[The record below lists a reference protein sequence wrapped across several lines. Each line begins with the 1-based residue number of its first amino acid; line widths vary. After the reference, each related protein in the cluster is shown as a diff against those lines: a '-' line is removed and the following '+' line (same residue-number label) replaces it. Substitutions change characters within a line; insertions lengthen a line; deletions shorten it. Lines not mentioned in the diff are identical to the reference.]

1 MRIDF
6 NQDGSIKKLLV
17 NEFVNQLS
25 SGTTILVYVLGATSS
40 DYTVRAYATLPNGD
54 NHILSTNINDGS
66 TWKITLNSSDTA
78 YYGKLAITV
87 QVIMSI
93 NNFTFTYPL
102 YLTIN
107 PTIPGSVQFP
117 ISLDE
122 LNTFLSQLQSYP
134 TKAEV
139 SSTFQKKYDAY
150 NVRFYKDITDYT
162 NDISNIAEKQGV
174 FLYDQETDSIGFYFK
189 NGNNFSYTLL
199 NESIKAQQ
207 DSEGNVIKDTYLAKR
222 VSDNANSFVYAYDST
237 GQKVYEASQQMRGEN
252 VIPLRRAGGQLT
264 VAQTPESETD
274 ATSKYYVDYSI
285 ANLSARYLTKNAN
298 GDSFLTYAELIAGP
312 WYYGGSQVLR
322 DRNDYAFVQ
331 QDETHENK
339 SSRYVYQAGE
349 WLFQYTIDTGA
360 SLITDVRVNG
370 VSVVSNTVANI
381 DIDTSNLVELNNE
394 QDITGIKN
402 FTNGIKIGNSP
413 ITFSN
418 NELQVVNDIVGLEG
432 KNLGSQAKPF
442 NKLYAKYFDDG
453 EGEIGFTDIKN
464 GIIKEINTQYIR
476 IWDLEPGIY
485 KLTYSGDKYFYYYG
499 STDSSYTSAG
509 VGIQTLIVWYN
520 YDGKQNLLGKSWL
533 CTANSNEWQV
543 NVGYTTSSTGKSS
556 TAQFGSPIS
565 SVNGVRTQSS
575 VGGIYAPTSA
585 GSSGQV
591 LISNGRGAPTWSSD
605 IPTKTYVDNAIQNAI
620 GNVLNGDF

>member
-54 NHILSTNINDGS
+54 NHVLSTNINDDS

-122 LNTFLSQLQSYP
+122 LNTFLTQLQSYP

-139 SSTFQKKYDAY
+139 SSTFQRKYDAY
-150 NVRFYKDITDYT
+150 NVRFYKDNADYT
-162 NDISNIAEKQGV
+162 ADISNIAEKQGV
-174 FLYDQETDSIGFYFK
+174 FLYDQESDSVGFYFK
-189 NGNNFSYTLL
+189 NGNNFSYTLI
-199 NESIKAQQ
+199 NESIKARQ
-207 DSEGNVIKDTYLAKR
+207 DGEGNVIKDTYLVKK

-237 GQKVYEASQQMRGEN
+237 GQKVYEASQEMRGEN
-252 VIPLRRAGGQLT
+252 VIPLRRAGGQLI
-264 VAQTPESETD
+264 VAQIPEGDTD
-274 ATSKYYVDYSI
+274 AASKYYVDRSI
-285 ANLSARYLTKNAN
+285 SNLSARYLTKNAN
-298 GDSFLTYAELIAGP
+298 GDSFLTYAELVAGP

-339 SSRYVYQAGE
+339 SSRYVYQAEE

-381 DIDTSNLVELNNE
+381 DIDTSNLVELDNA

-432 KNLGSQAKPF
+432 KNLGSQTQPF
-442 NKLYAKYFDDG
+442 NKLYAKYFNDG
-453 EGEIGFTDIKN
+453 SGNEAMLSDLMPKVLEVSITDILTNQSKILSIFAELSTMATTQKSLIVELDNPITLDKN
-464 GIIKEINTQYIR
+464 YEKIIVDLSPLSSAGIDGN
-476 IWDLEPGIY
+476 
-485 KLTYSGDKYFYYYG
+485 LTFLRASI
-499 STDSSYTSAG
+499 TSSY
-509 VGIQTLIVWYN
+509 
-520 YDGKQNLLGKSWL
+520 GKSYFL
-533 CTANSNEWQV
+533 EMP
-543 NVGYTTSSTGKSS
+543 GYNKSSGNDAQTSSVFLSS
-556 TAQFGSPIS
+556 
-565 SVNGVRTQSS
+565 
-575 VGGIYAPTSA
+575 
-585 GSSGQV
+585 SSGNV
-591 LISNGRGAPTWSSD
+591 LTDFVIFINPMLNYY
-605 IPTKTYVDNAIQNAI
+605 TKTQIDNNFYTKTEVDNKINAAI

>member
-40 DYTVRAYATLPNGD
+40 DYTVRAYATLPNGE
-54 NHILSTNINDGS
+54 NHVLSTNINDGS

-139 SSTFQKKYDAY
+139 SSTFQRKYDAY

-162 NDISNIAEKQGV
+162 NDISNIADKQGI
-174 FLYDQETDSIGFYFK
+174 FRYDQESDSVGFYFK
-189 NGNNFSYTLL
+189 NGNNFSYTLI

-207 DSEGNVIKDTYLAKR
+207 DSEGNVIKDTYLTKK

-237 GQKVYEASQQMRGEN
+237 GQKVYEASQEMRGEN
-252 VIPLRRAGGQLT
+252 VIPLRRAGGQIT
-264 VAQTPESETD
+264 VAQMPQADTD
-274 ATSKYYVDYSI
+274 AASKYYIDNSI
-285 ANLSARYLTKNAN
+285 SNLSARYLTKNAN
-298 GDSFLTYAELIAGP
+298 GDSFLTYAELVAGP
-312 WYYGGSQVLR
+312 WYYGGTQVLR

-339 SSRYVYQAGE
+339 SARYVYQAGE

-381 DIDTSNLVELNNE
+381 DIDTSNLVELDNA

-402 FTNGIKIGNSP
+402 FTNGLKIGNSP

-418 NELQVVNDIVGLEG
+418 NELQVVNDIVGTEG
-432 KNLGSQAKPF
+432 NNLGSQTQPF
-442 NKLYAKYFDDG
+442 NKLYAKYFNDG
-453 EGEIGFTDIKN
+453 SGNEATLSELMPKVLEVSITDVITSQEK
-464 GIIKEINTQYIR
+464 I
-476 IWDLEPGIY
+476 
-485 KLTYSGDKYFYYYG
+485 LT
-499 STDSSYTSAG
+499 
-509 VGIQTLIVWYN
+509 I
-520 YDGKQNLLGKSWL
+520 
-533 CTANSNEWQV
+533 
-543 NVGYTTSSTGKSS
+543 
-556 TAQFGSPIS
+556 
-565 SVNGVRTQSS
+565 
-575 VGGIYAPTSA
+575 
-585 GSSGQV
+585 
-591 LISNGRGAPTWSSD
+591 
-605 IPTKTYVDNAIQNAI
+605 
-620 GNVLNGDF
+620 

>member
-40 DYTVRAYATLPNGD
+40 DYTVRAYATLPNGE
-54 NHILSTNINDGS
+54 NHVLSTNINDGS

-139 SSTFQKKYDAY
+139 SSMFQRKYDAY
-150 NVRFYKDITDYT
+150 NVRFYKDNADYT
-162 NDISNIAEKQGV
+162 ADISNIADKQGI
-174 FLYDQETDSIGFYFK
+174 FRYDQESDSVGFYFK
-189 NGNNFSYTLL
+189 NGNNFSYTLI

-207 DSEGNVIKDTYLAKR
+207 DSEGNVIKDTYLAKK

-252 VIPLRRAGGQLT
+252 VIPLRRAGGQIT
-264 VAQTPESETD
+264 VAQIPEGGTD
-274 ATSKYYVDYSI
+274 AASKYYVDYSI
-285 ANLSARYLTKNAN
+285 SNLSARYLTKNAN
-298 GDSFLTYAELIAGP
+298 GDSFLTYAELVAGP
-312 WYYGGSQVLR
+312 WYYGGTQVLR

-339 SSRYVYQAGE
+339 SARYVYQAGE

-381 DIDTSNLVELNNE
+381 DIDTSNLVDLDSE
-394 QDITGIKN
+394 QDISGVKN
-402 FTNGIKIGNSP
+402 FTNGLKIGNSP

-418 NELQVVNDIVGLEG
+418 NELQVVNSIVGTEG
-432 KNLGSQAKPF
+432 NNLGSQTQPF
-442 NKLYAKYFDDG
+442 NKLYAKYFNDG
-453 EGEIGFTDIKN
+453 SGNETTLSELMPKVLEVSVDMDLSQMQNSVNSYNSITYNADNKLVVRDFILAQK
-464 GIIKEINTQYIR
+464 GIIKLTVNTPASSVFFTLR
-476 IWDLEPGIY
+476 PTLWG
-485 KLTYSGDKYFYYYG
+485 GDV
-499 STDSSYTSAG
+499 SYTYKTFEGSASLTFDL
-509 VGIQTLIVWYN
+509 TLIGGTGFNQIIV
-520 YDGKQNLLGKSWL
+520 SL
-533 CTANSNEWQV
+533 CV
-543 NVGYTTSSTGKSS
+543 YGDDVRFISTIL
-556 TAQFGSPIS
+556 PI
-565 SVNGVRTQSS
+565 
-575 VGGIYAPTSA
+575 IDYY
-585 GSSGQV
+585 
-591 LISNGRGAPTWSSD
+591 
-605 IPTKTYVDNAIQNAI
+605 TKTQVDNNFYTKTEVDNAINNAI

>member
-40 DYTVRAYATLPNGD
+40 DYTVRAYGTLPNGE
-54 NHILSTNINDGS
+54 NHVLSTNVNDGS

-87 QVIMSI
+87 QVIMSVS
-93 NNFTFTYPL
+93 NFTFTYPL

-122 LNTFLSQLQSYP
+122 LNTFLTQLQSYP

-139 SSTFQKKYDAY
+139 SSTFQRKYDAY

-162 NDISNIAEKQGV
+162 TDISNIADKQGI
-174 FLYDQETDSIGFYFK
+174 FLYDQESDSVGFYFK
-189 NGNNFSYTLL
+189 NGNNFAYTLI

-237 GQKVYEASQQMRGEN
+237 GQKVYEASQEMRGEN

-264 VAQTPESETD
+264 VAQIPEGGTD
-274 ATSKYYVDYSI
+274 AASKYYVDFSI
-285 ANLSARYLTKNAN
+285 SNLSARYLTKNAN
-298 GDSFLTYAELIAGP
+298 GDSFLTYAELVAGP
-312 WYYGGSQVLR
+312 WYYGGTQVLR

-339 SSRYVYQAGE
+339 SARYVYQAGE
-349 WLFQYTIDTGA
+349 WLFQYTIDTGS

-381 DIDTSNLVELNNE
+381 DIDTSNLVELDNA
-394 QDITGIKN
+394 QDISGVKN

-418 NELQVVNDIVGLEG
+418 NELQIANDIVGIEG
-432 KNLGSQAKPF
+432 NNLGSQTQPF
-442 NKLYAKYFDDG
+442 NKLYAKYFNDG
-453 EGEIGFTDIKN
+453 SGNEATLSDLTN

-485 KLTYSGDKYFYYYG
+485 KLTYSGTKYLYTTPTGTQTTTILAHNGVILIVSSCAVAEGRIAKSWIIPAMVRYEYSYQGYIDNTGYQITRYG
-499 STDSSYTSAG
+499 SIFSCVDYCNGSKNNTS
-509 VGIQTLIVWYN
+509 I
-520 YDGKQNLLGKSWL
+520 
-533 CTANSNEWQV
+533 
-543 NVGYTTSSTGKSS
+543 
-556 TAQFGSPIS
+556 F
-565 SVNGVRTQSS
+565 
-575 VGGIYAPTSA
+575 APTTA
-585 GSSGQV
+585 GTSGQV
-591 LISNGRGAPTWSSD
+591 LVSNGSGEPSWSSNFY
-605 IPTKTYVDNAIQNAI
+605 TKTEVDNAINNAI

>member
-25 SGTTILVYVLGATSS
+25 SGTTIEVYVLGATSS

-54 NHILSTNINDGS
+54 NHILSTNINDSS

-87 QVIMSI
+87 QVIMSVS
-93 NNFTFTYPL
+93 NFTFTYPL

-174 FLYDQETDSIGFYFK
+174 FLYDQESDSIGFYFK
-189 NGNNFSYTLL
+189 NGNNFSYTLI

-237 GQKVYEASQQMRGEN
+237 GQKVYEASQEMRGEN
-252 VIPLRRAGGQLT
+252 VIPLRRAGGQIT
-264 VAQTPESETD
+264 VAQTPEGGTD
-274 ATSKYYVDYSI
+274 AASKYYVDYSI
-285 ANLSARYLTKNAN
+285 TNLSARYLTKNAN
-298 GDSFLTYAELIAGP
+298 GDSFLTYAELVAGP

-370 VSVVSNTVANI
+370 VSVVSNTIANI
-381 DIDTSNLVELNNE
+381 DIDTSNLVDLDNAQN
-394 QDITGIKN
+394 ITGVKN
-402 FTNGIKIGNSP
+402 FANGIKINNSP

-418 NELQVVNDIVGLEG
+418 NELQVVNDIVSIEG
-432 KNLGSQAKPF
+432 NNLGSQTQPF
-442 NKLYAKYFDDG
+442 NKLYAKYFNDGSGTEATLGDLMPKVLEIPITKIITNQSKTETLIGAMVSSNSILTTVDFDTPIQYSELDGKDYIKLDLSPLGVNGYYMFHNQTTLDDLG
-453 EGEIGFTDIKN
+453 RSYNLTVYSLDLSGA
-464 GIIKEINTQYIR
+464 IIRN
-476 IWDLEPGIY
+476 LAMVGSNSA
-485 KLTYSGDKYFYYYG
+485 LTYFIIDVNLKNSYY
-499 STDSSYTSAG
+499 
-509 VGIQTLIVWYN
+509 
-520 YDGKQNLLGKSWL
+520 
-533 CTANSNEWQV
+533 CTE
-543 NVGYTTSSTGKSS
+543 TE
-556 TAQFGSPIS
+556 
-565 SVNGVRTQSS
+565 
-575 VGGIYAPTSA
+575 
-585 GSSGQV
+585 
-591 LISNGRGAPTWSSD
+591 
-605 IPTKTYVDNAIQNAI
+605 VDNKINAAI

>member
-40 DYTVRAYATLPNGD
+40 DYTVRAYGTLPNGE
-54 NHILSTNINDGS
+54 NHVLSTNINDGS

-93 NNFTFTYPL
+93 SNFTFTYPL

-150 NVRFYKDITDYT
+150 NVRFYKDNADYT
-162 NDISNIAEKQGV
+162 NDISNIADKQGI
-174 FLYDQETDSIGFYFK
+174 FKYDQESDSVGFYFK
-189 NGNNFSYTLL
+189 NGNNFSYTLI

-207 DSEGNVIKDTYLAKR
+207 DSEGNVIKDTYLTKK

-237 GQKVYEASQQMRGEN
+237 GQKVYEASQEMRGEN
-252 VIPLRRAGGQLT
+252 VIPLRRAGGQIT
-264 VAQTPESETD
+264 VAQIPEGGTD
-274 ATSKYYVDYSI
+274 AASKYYVDYSI
-285 ANLSARYLTKNAN
+285 SNLSARYLTKNAN
-298 GDSFLTYAELIAGP
+298 GDSFLTYAELVAGP
-312 WYYGGSQVLR
+312 WYYGGTQVLR

-339 SSRYVYQAGE
+339 SARYVYQAGN
-349 WLFQYTIDTGA
+349 WLFQYTLDAG
-360 SLITDVRVNG
+360 SQLITDVRVNG

-381 DIDTSNLVELNNE
+381 DIDTSNLVELDNE
-394 QDITGIKN
+394 QDISGVKN

-418 NELQVVNDIVGLEG
+418 NELQVVNSIVGTEG
-432 KNLGSQAKPF
+432 NNLGSQTQPF
-442 NKLYAKYFDDG
+442 NKLYAKYFNDG
-453 EGEIGFTDIKN
+453 SGNEATLSDLTN

-485 KLTYSGDKYFYYYG
+485 KLTYNGTKYIYYKG
-499 STDSSYTSAG
+499 STD
-509 VGIQTLIVWYN
+509 
-520 YDGKQNLLGKSWL
+520 
-533 CTANSNEWQV
+533 
-543 NVGYTTSSTGKSS
+543 TTSL
-556 TAQFGSPIS
+556 
-565 SVNGVRTQSS
+565 S
-575 VGGIYAPTSA
+575 VGKGTLLLY
-585 GSSGQV
+585 V
-591 LISNGRGAPTWSSD
+591 WKNGGDTVNKVWRCE
-605 IPTKTYVDNAIQNAI
+605 I
-620 GNVLNGDF
+620 GCFRY

>member
-25 SGTTILVYVLGATSS
+25 SGTTIVVHVLGATSS

-54 NHILSTNINDGS
+54 NHVLSTNINDGS

-139 SSTFQKKYDAY
+139 SSKFQKKYDAY

-174 FLYDQETDSIGFYFK
+174 FLYDQESDSIGFYFK
-189 NGNNFSYTLL
+189 NGNNFSYTLI

-222 VSDNANSFVYAYDST
+222 VSDNANSFVYAYDLN
-237 GQKVYEASQQMRGEN
+237 GQKVYEASQEMRGEN
-252 VIPLRRAGGQLT
+252 VIPLRRSGGQIT
-264 VAQTPESETD
+264 VAQIPEGGTD
-274 ATSKYYVDYSI
+274 AASKYYVDYSI
-285 ANLSARYLTKNAN
+285 SNLSARYLTKNAN
-298 GDSFLTYAELIAGP
+298 GDSFLTYAELVAGP

-339 SSRYVYQAGE
+339 SARYVYQAGE

-381 DIDTSNLVELNNE
+381 DIDTSNLVDLDSE

-418 NELQVVNDIVGLEG
+418 NELQVANDIVGIEG
-432 KNLGSQAKPF
+432 NNLGSQTKPF
-442 NKLYAKYFDDG
+442 NKLYAKYFNDG
-453 EGEIGFTDIKN
+453 SGNETTLSDLMPQVLEVSITDILTNQSKILSIFAELTTMSDKQKSLLVKLDNPISIDKN
-464 GIIKEINTQYIR
+464 YEKIIVDLSPLSSMGINGSLTFSSGMDTSSKGKEYF
-476 IWDLEPGIY
+476 LEMPLI
-485 KLTYSGDKYFYYYG
+485 SVADGD
-499 STDSSYTSAG
+499 
-509 VGIQTLIVWYN
+509 IQT
-520 YDGKQNLLGKSWL
+520 
-533 CTANSNEWQV
+533 
-543 NVGYTTSSTGKSS
+543 
-556 TAQFGSPIS
+556 S
-565 SVNGVRTQSS
+565 SVFLSCVD
-575 VGGIYAPTSA
+575 
-585 GSSGQV
+585 GSSLTDFV
-591 LISNGRGAPTWSSD
+591 IFTNGY
-605 IPTKTYVDNAIQNAI
+605 KTPLVDTDLANYCTETEVDNKINAAI

>member
-40 DYTVRAYATLPNGD
+40 DYTVRAYGTLPNGE
-54 NHILSTNINDGS
+54 NHVLSTNINDGS

-87 QVIMSI
+87 QVIMSVS
-93 NNFTFTYPL
+93 NFVFTYPL

-107 PTIPGSVQFP
+107 PTIPDSVQFP
-117 ISLDE
+117 ISVDE

-139 SSTFQKKYDAY
+139 SSMFQRKYDAY
-150 NVRFYKDITDYT
+150 NVRFYKDTADYT
-162 NDISNIAEKQGV
+162 ADISNIADKQG
-174 FLYDQETDSIGFYFK
+174 FFKYDQESDSVGFYFK
-189 NGNNFSYTLL
+189 NGNNFAYTLI

-207 DSEGNVIKDTYLAKR
+207 DSQGNIIKDTYLPKQ

-237 GQKVYEASQQMRGEN
+237 GQKVYEASQEMRGEN
-252 VIPLRRAGGQLT
+252 VIPLRRAGGQIT
-264 VAQTPESETD
+264 VAQIPEGGTD
-274 ATSKYYVDYSI
+274 AASKYYVDYSI
-285 ANLSARYLTKNAN
+285 SNLSARYLTKNAN
-298 GDSFLTYAELIAGP
+298 GDSFLTYAELVAGP

-339 SSRYVYQAGE
+339 SARYVYQAGE
-349 WLFQYTIDTGA
+349 WLFQYTIDTGS

-381 DIDTSNLVELNNE
+381 DIDTSNLVELDNA
-394 QDITGIKN
+394 QDISGVKN

-413 ITFSN
+413 ITFNN

-432 KNLGSQAKPF
+432 KNLGSQTQPF
-442 NKLYAKYFDDG
+442 NKLYAKYFNDG
-453 EGEIGFTDIKN
+453 SGNEATLSDLMPKVLEVSITDI
-464 GIIKEINTQYIR
+464 
-476 IWDLEPGIY
+476 
-485 KLTYSGDKYFYYYG
+485 LTNQSKIFSIFAELITLTDKQK
-499 STDSSYTSAG
+499 S
-509 VGIQTLIVWYN
+509 LIVELDNPISLDKNYEKIIVDLSPLSSMGIDGNLTFSRASNTSSKGISYFLEMPLYN
-520 YDGKQNLLGKSWL
+520 KSSDGKEVQ
-533 CTANSNEWQV
+533 
-543 NVGYTTSSTGKSS
+543 TSSVFLSCVDGNSLTDFVIF
-556 TAQFGSPIS
+556 T
-565 SVNGVRTQSS
+565 NGYKTPLVDTDLTN
-575 VGGIYAPTSA
+575 YY
-585 GSSGQV
+585 
-591 LISNGRGAPTWSSD
+591 
-605 IPTKTYVDNAIQNAI
+605 TKTEVDNAIQNAI

>member
-40 DYTVRAYATLPNGD
+40 DYTVRAYATLPNGE
-54 NHILSTNINDGS
+54 NHVLSTNINDGS

-93 NNFTFTYPL
+93 NNFVFTYPL

-107 PTIPGSVQFP
+107 PTIPDSVQFP
-117 ISLDE
+117 ISVDE

-139 SSTFQKKYDAY
+139 SSTFQRKYDAY
-150 NVRFYKDITDYT
+150 NVRFYKDNADYT
-162 NDISNIAEKQGV
+162 ADISNIVDKQGV
-174 FLYDQETDSIGFYFK
+174 FLYDQESDSVGFYFK
-189 NGNNFSYTLL
+189 NGNNFSYTLI

-207 DSEGNVIKDTYLAKR
+207 DSQGNVIKDTYLPKQ

-237 GQKVYEASQQMRGEN
+237 GQKVYEASQEMRGEN
-252 VIPLRRAGGQLT
+252 VIPLRRAGGQIT
-264 VAQTPESETD
+264 VAQIPEGGTD
-274 ATSKYYVDYSI
+274 AASKYYVDNSI
-285 ANLSARYLTKNAN
+285 SNLSARYLTKNAN
-298 GDSFLTYAELIAGP
+298 GDSFLTYAELVAGP

-339 SSRYVYQAGE
+339 SARYVYQAGE

-381 DIDTSNLVELNNE
+381 DIDTSNLVELDSA
-394 QDITGIKN
+394 QDISGVKN

-432 KNLGSQAKPF
+432 KNLGSETIPF
-442 NKLYAKYFDDG
+442 NKLYAKYFNDG
-453 EGEIGFTDIKN
+453 SGNEATLSDLMPKVLEASISVDALKLQQAVNGDSSIPYTGDNKLVVRDFILAQK
-464 GIIKEINTQYIR
+464 GIIKLTINTPVGSLYMTLRPSLWKDDINHSYNFEGSLLIETDLTAIGGTGFNQILVR
-476 IWDLEPGIY
+476 GVAWDNN
-485 KLTYSGDKYFYYYG
+485 TDVYFRPTILPIIDYY
-499 STDSSYTSAG
+499 
-509 VGIQTLIVWYN
+509 
-520 YDGKQNLLGKSWL
+520 
-533 CTANSNEWQV
+533 
-543 NVGYTTSSTGKSS
+543 
-556 TAQFGSPIS
+556 
-565 SVNGVRTQSS
+565 
-575 VGGIYAPTSA
+575 
-585 GSSGQV
+585 
-591 LISNGRGAPTWSSD
+591 
-605 IPTKTYVDNAIQNAI
+605 TKTQIDNNFYTKTEVDNAINNAI

>member
-40 DYTVRAYATLPNGD
+40 DYTVRAYGTLPNGE
-54 NHILSTNINDGS
+54 NHVLSTNVNDGS

-87 QVIMSI
+87 QVIMSVS
-93 NNFTFTYPL
+93 NFTFTYPL

-122 LNTFLSQLQSYP
+122 LNTFLTQLQSYP

-139 SSTFQKKYDAY
+139 SSMFQRKYDAY
-150 NVRFYKDITDYT
+150 NVRFYKDNADYT
-162 NDISNIAEKQGV
+162 NDISNIADKQGI
-174 FLYDQETDSIGFYFK
+174 FLYDQESDSVGFYFK
-189 NGNNFSYTLL
+189 NGNNFSYTLI

-207 DSEGNVIKDTYLAKR
+207 DSQGNVIKDTYLPKQ

-237 GQKVYEASQQMRGEN
+237 GQKVYEASQEMRGEN
-252 VIPLRRAGGQLT
+252 VIPLRRAGGQIT
-264 VAQTPESETD
+264 VAQMPQADTD
-274 ATSKYYVDYSI
+274 AASKYYIDNSI
-285 ANLSARYLTKNAN
+285 SNLSARYLTKNAN
-298 GDSFLTYAELIAGP
+298 GDSFLTYAELVAGP
-312 WYYGGSQVLR
+312 WYYGGTQVLR

-339 SSRYVYQAGE
+339 SARYVYQAGE

-381 DIDTSNLVELNNE
+381 DIDTSNLVELDNA
-394 QDITGIKN
+394 QDITGVKN
-402 FTNGIKIGNSP
+402 FTNGLKIGNSS

-418 NELQVVNDIVGLEG
+418 NELQVVNSIVGTEG
-432 KNLGSQAKPF
+432 NNLGSQTQPF
-442 NKLYAKYFDDG
+442 NKLYAKYFNDG
-453 EGEIGFTDIKN
+453 SGNETTLSELKN

-476 IWDLEPGIY
+476 IWDLDVGIY
-485 KLTYSGDKYFYYYG
+485 KLTYNGHKYIYYNGATSTSSIYVGSGITFLYVWATQDKK
-499 STDSSYTSAG
+499 
-509 VGIQTLIVWYN
+509 V
-520 YDGKQNLLGKSWL
+520 WL
-533 CTANSNEWQV
+533 CDKADNSSSLVVCSGN
-543 NVGYTTSSTGKSS
+543 TSGTSGVYKENYKL
-556 TAQFGSPIS
+556 SPIPS
-565 SVNGVRTQSS
+565 ANDSTQVS
-575 VGGIYAPTSA
+575 GIYAPTTA

-591 LISNGRGAPTWSSD
+591 LVSNGSGEPSWSSNFY
-605 IPTKTYVDNAIQNAI
+605 TKTEVDNAINNAI

>member
-25 SGTTILVYVLGATSS
+25 SGTTIEVYVLGASSS
-40 DYTVRAYATLPNGD
+40 DYTVRAYATLPNGE
-54 NHILSTNINDGS
+54 NHVLSTNINDSS

-87 QVIMSI
+87 QVIMSV

-117 ISLDE
+117 ISIDE

-139 SSTFQKKYDAY
+139 SSKFQKKYDAY

-174 FLYDQETDSIGFYFK
+174 FLYDQETDSVGFYFK
-189 NGNNFSYTLL
+189 NGNNFSYTLI

-207 DSEGNVIKDTYLAKR
+207 DGEGNVIKDTYLVKK

-237 GQKVYEASQQMRGEN
+237 GQKVYEVSQEMRGEN

-264 VAQTPESETD
+264 VAQIPEGGTD
-274 ATSKYYVDYSI
+274 AASKYYVDYSI
-285 ANLSARYLTKNAN
+285 SNLSARYLTKNAN
-298 GDSFLTYAELIAGP
+298 GDSFLTYAELVAGP

-339 SSRYVYQAGE
+339 SARYVYQAGE
-349 WLFQYTIDTGA
+349 WLFQYTIDTGS

-381 DIDTSNLVELNNE
+381 DIDTSNLVDLDSQ
-394 QDITGIKN
+394 QDITGVKN

-418 NELQVVNDIVGLEG
+418 NELHVANDIVPLESN
-432 KNLGSQAKPF
+432 NLGSQTKPF
-442 NKLYAKYFDDG
+442 NKLYAKYFNDG
-453 EGEIGFTDIKN
+453 SGNEATLSDLMPKVLEKSITDILTNQSK
-464 GIIKEINTQYIR
+464 ILSIFAELATLTPTQR
-476 IWDLEPGIY
+476 
-485 KLTYSGDKYFYYYG
+485 
-499 STDSSYTSAG
+499 
-509 VGIQTLIVWYN
+509 TLIVELDN
-520 YDGKQNLLGKSWL
+520 PISL
-533 CTANSNEWQV
+533 ANSTYEKIIIDLSPLSSMGIDGNLTFSRAS
-543 NVGYTTSSTGKSS
+543 NTSSKGISYFLEMSWYDKSS
-556 TAQFGSPIS
+556 DNKEVQTS
-565 SVNGVRTQSS
+565 SVFLSCESGNVLTDFVIFTNGYKT
-575 VGGIYAPTSA
+575 P
-585 GSSGQV
+585 
-591 LISNGRGAPTWSSD
+591 LIDTDLTNYCTE
-605 IPTKTYVDNAIQNAI
+605 TEVDNKINAAI
-620 GNVLNGDF
+620 GNVLNGEF

>member
-40 DYTVRAYATLPNGD
+40 DYTVRAYGTLPNGD
-54 NHILSTNINDGS
+54 NHVLSTNINDGS

-139 SSTFQKKYDAY
+139 SSKFQKKYDAY
-150 NVRFYKDITDYT
+150 NVRFYKDNADYT
-162 NDISNIAEKQGV
+162 NDISNIADKQGV
-174 FLYDQETDSIGFYFK
+174 FLYDQESDSVGFYFK
-189 NGNNFSYTLL
+189 NGNNFSYTLI
-199 NESIKAQQ
+199 NESIKARQ
-207 DSEGNVIKDTYLAKR
+207 DGEGNVIKDTYLVKK
-222 VSDNANSFVYAYDST
+222 VSDNANSFVYAYDLN
-237 GQKVYEASQQMRGEN
+237 GQKVYEVSQEMRGEN

-264 VAQTPESETD
+264 VAQIPEGDTD
-274 ATSKYYVDYSI
+274 AASKYYVDYSI
-285 ANLSARYLTKNAN
+285 TNLSARYLTKNAN
-298 GDSFLTYAELIAGP
+298 GDSFTNYAELVAGP

-339 SSRYVYQAGE
+339 SARYVYQAGE
-349 WLFQYTIDTGA
+349 WLFQYTIDTGS

-381 DIDTSNLVELNNE
+381 DIDTSNLVELDNE

-418 NELQVVNDIVGLEG
+418 NELQIANDIVGLEV
-432 KNLGSQAKPF
+432 
-442 NKLYAKYFDDG
+442 
-453 EGEIGFTDIKN
+453 E
-464 GIIKEINTQYIR
+464 
-476 IWDLEPGIY
+476 
-485 KLTYSGDKYFYYYG
+485 
-499 STDSSYTSAG
+499 
-509 VGIQTLIVWYN
+509 V
-520 YDGKQNLLGKSWL
+520 
-533 CTANSNEWQV
+533 
-543 NVGYTTSSTGKSS
+543 
-556 TAQFGSPIS
+556 
-565 SVNGVRTQSS
+565 
-575 VGGIYAPTSA
+575 AP
-585 GSSGQV
+585 
-591 LISNGRGAPTWSSD
+591 L
-605 IPTKTYVDNAIQNAI
+605 
-620 GNVLNGDF
+620 

>member
-40 DYTVRAYATLPNGD
+40 DYTVRAYGTLPNGE
-54 NHILSTNINDGS
+54 NHVLSTNVNDGS

-93 NNFTFTYPL
+93 SNFTFTYPL

-139 SSTFQKKYDAY
+139 SSMFQRKYDAY
-150 NVRFYKDITDYT
+150 NVRFYKDNADYT
-162 NDISNIAEKQGV
+162 ADISNIADKQGI
-174 FLYDQETDSIGFYFK
+174 FKYDQESNSVGFYFK
-189 NGNNFSYTLL
+189 NGNNFSYTLI

-207 DSEGNVIKDTYLAKR
+207 DSQGNVIKDTYLPKQ

-237 GQKVYEASQQMRGEN
+237 GQKVYEASQEMRGEN
-252 VIPLRRAGGQLT
+252 VIPLRRAGGQIT
-264 VAQTPESETD
+264 VAQYPESGTD
-274 ATSKYYVDYSI
+274 AASKYYVDNSI
-285 ANLSARYLTKNAN
+285 SNLSARYLTKNAN
-298 GDSFLTYAELIAGP
+298 GDSFLTYAELVAGP

-339 SSRYVYQAGE
+339 SARYVYQAGE

-381 DIDTSNLVELNNE
+381 DIDTSNLVELDNA
-394 QDITGIKN
+394 QDITGVKN
-402 FTNGIKIGNSP
+402 FTNGLKIGNSP

-418 NELQVVNDIVGLEG
+418 NELQVVNDIVGNEG
-432 KNLGSQAKPF
+432 NNLGSQAKPF
-442 NKLYAKYFDDG
+442 NKLYAKYFNDG
-453 EGEIGFTDIKN
+453 SGNEATLSDLTN
-464 GIIKEINTQYIR
+464 GIIKEINTRYVR
-476 IWDLEPGIY
+476 IWDLDVGIY
-485 KLTYSGDKYFYYYG
+485 KLTYNGNKYLY
-499 STDSSYTSAG
+499 
-509 VGIQTLIVWYN
+509 
-520 YDGKQNLLGKSWL
+520 YDGS
-533 CTANSNEWQV
+533 
-543 NVGYTTSSTGKSS
+543 SSTN
-556 TAQFGSPIS
+556 
-565 SVNGVRTQSS
+565 SVNIYSGTQILKIWACGNSKNYECTS
-575 VGGIYAPTSA
+575 GHSNGGIVITGQTFQNSGNFHFTYNGGYIKTINGSGLQYLETIYVPTTA
-585 GSSGQV
+585 GTSGQV
-591 LISNGRGAPTWSSD
+591 LVSNGSYNAPTWSSD
-605 IPTKTYVDNAIQNAI
+605 FYTKTEVDNAIQNAI

>member
-40 DYTVRAYATLPNGD
+40 DYTVRAYGTLPNGE
-54 NHILSTNINDGS
+54 NHVLSTNINDGS

-87 QVIMSI
+87 QVIMSVS
-93 NNFTFTYPL
+93 NFVFTYPL

-107 PTIPGSVQFP
+107 PTIPDSVQFP

-139 SSTFQKKYDAY
+139 SSTFQRKYDAY
-150 NVRFYKDITDYT
+150 NVRFYKDTADYT
-162 NDISNIAEKQGV
+162 ADISKIADKQGV
-174 FLYDQETDSIGFYFK
+174 FLYDQESDSVGFYFK
-189 NGNNFSYTLL
+189 NGNNFSYTLI

-207 DSEGNVIKDTYLAKR
+207 DSQGNVIKDTYLAKK
-222 VSDNANSFVYAYDST
+222 VSDNTNSFVYAYDST
-237 GQKVYEASQQMRGEN
+237 GQKVYEASQEMRGEN
-252 VIPLRRAGGQLT
+252 VIPLRRAGGQIT
-264 VAQTPESETD
+264 VAQIPEGGTD
-274 ATSKYYVDYSI
+274 AASKYYVDYSI
-285 ANLSARYLTKNAN
+285 SNLSARYLTKNAN
-298 GDSFLTYAELIAGP
+298 GDSFLTYAELVAGP

-339 SSRYVYQAGE
+339 SARYVYQAGE
-349 WLFQYTIDTGA
+349 WLFQYTIDTGS

-381 DIDTSNLVELNNE
+381 DIDTSNLVELDNAQN
-394 QDITGIKN
+394 ITGVKN
-402 FTNGIKIGNSP
+402 FANGIKIGNSP

-432 KNLGSQAKPF
+432 NNLGSQTKPF
-442 NKLYAKYFDDG
+442 NKLYAKYFNDG
-453 EGEIGFTDIKN
+453 SGNETTLSDLTN

-476 IWDLEPGIY
+476 IWDLDVGIY
-485 KLTYSGDKYFYYYG
+485 KLTYSGTKYLYITPTGTQTVTILAPNGVILIVSSCAVADGRIAKSWIIPSMVRYEYSYQGYIDNTGYQITRYG
-499 STDSSYTSAG
+499 SIFSCVDNCNGSKNNTS
-509 VGIQTLIVWYN
+509 I
-520 YDGKQNLLGKSWL
+520 
-533 CTANSNEWQV
+533 
-543 NVGYTTSSTGKSS
+543 
-556 TAQFGSPIS
+556 F
-565 SVNGVRTQSS
+565 
-575 VGGIYAPTSA
+575 APTSA

-591 LISNGRGAPTWSSD
+591 LVSNGSGAPSWSSD